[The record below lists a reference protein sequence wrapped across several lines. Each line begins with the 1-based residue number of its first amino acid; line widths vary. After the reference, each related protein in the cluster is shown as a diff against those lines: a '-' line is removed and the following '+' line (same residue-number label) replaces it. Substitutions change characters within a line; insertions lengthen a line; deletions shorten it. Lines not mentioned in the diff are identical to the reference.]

1 MLLTIEKVLILKSVD
16 IFAET
21 PEGALAQVAEIIE
34 ELDFEAGRAI
44 VTKGDVG
51 RSMYILV
58 RGRAR
63 VHIGDQVLNE
73 LSEGSVFGELAA
85 LDPEPRSASVTATE
99 DVHLFRLDHHALFEL
114 MAEHIDVVHSIVRVL
129 CQLVR
134 ARGVPTPR
142 TTETS
147 E

>member
-1 MLLTIEKVLILKSVD
+1 MLLTIERVLILKSVD

-21 PEGALAQVAEIIE
+21 PEGALAQVAEIMGE
-34 ELDFEAGRAI
+34 MEFEAGQAI

-63 VHIGDQVLNE
+63 VHDGDRMLNE

-85 LDPEPRSASVTATE
+85 LDPEPRSASVTAID
-99 DVHLFRLDHHALFEL
+99 DVQLFRLDHHALFEL
-114 MAEHIDVVHSIVRVL
+114 MAELLGSRD
-129 CQLVR
+129 
-134 ARGVPTPR
+134 
-142 TTETS
+142 
-147 E
+147 